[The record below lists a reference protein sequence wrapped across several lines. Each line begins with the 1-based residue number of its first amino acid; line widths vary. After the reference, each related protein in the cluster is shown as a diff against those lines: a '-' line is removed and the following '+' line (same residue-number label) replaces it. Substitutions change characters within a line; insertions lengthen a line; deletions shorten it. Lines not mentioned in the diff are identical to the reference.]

1 MPKTQVN
8 CPSCRQPVV
17 VEVQQVFD
25 VAEDSLAKQ
34 KLLSNAVNFLRCPH
48 CHYEGMLGIPI
59 VYHDPE
65 HEQLLTFFPP
75 DLKTS
80 VNEQEKQIGPMIN
93 RIIDRMP
100 QEKRKAYLLQP
111 KNMLTYQSLIEK
123 VLESEGITKEMLEE
137 QQKKIKLLERLLT
150 SPKENRLS
158 IIKEEETQIDAAFF
172 NLFNRIIQ
180 SSMAQGDE
188 ASKNE
193 LAELQQQL
201 LENTST
207 GKELK
212 RRSEETETALKALQ
226 EAGKEGLTRE
236 KLLEVILASKTET
249 ELSTIVG
256 LTHNGLDYSFFQLLS
271 DKIDASEN
279 EDEKKRLTSLREKIL
294 AMTEE
299 INKQLQAEMEKSR
312 NDLEKILQSANIE
325 EAMMNNIH
333 LINDFFVHNLETEI
347 SQARKKGDLDR
358 INKLEQMM
366 VVIEKLSTPAEAVQL
381 LEELIKTK
389 DEAELD
395 LKIKENQEKFSE
407 EFMSVLNGVIAQY
420 ENSTENPQLV
430 EKIKMIF
437 RKVLRSTMKAK
448 LQD

>member
-8 CPSCRQPVV
+8 CPSCRQPVI
-17 VEVQQVFD
+17 VEIQQIFD

-34 KLLSNAVNFLRCPH
+34 KLLSGEVNFLRCPY
-48 CHYEGMLGIPI
+48 CHYEGMLGVPL

-75 DLKTS
+75 DLKTP
-80 VNEQEKQIGPMIN
+80 VNEQEKQIGPLIN

-150 SPKENRLS
+150 SPKESRLS
-158 IIKEEETQIDAAFF
+158 IIKEEEAQIDAAFF
-172 NLFNRIIQ
+172 SIFNHIIQ

-201 LENTST
+201 LENTSA
-207 GKELK
+207 GKELQQ
-212 RRSEETETALKALQ
+212 RSQETENALKALQ

-236 KLLEVILASKTET
+236 KLLEVILAAKTET

-271 DKIDASEN
+271 EKIDAIKDV
-279 EDEKKRLTSLREKIL
+279 DEKKRLISLREKIL

-299 INKQLQAEMEKSR
+299 IRKQLQAEMEKSK
-312 NDLEKILQSANIE
+312 NDLERILQSENIE
-325 EAMMNNIH
+325 ETMVKNVH
-333 LINDFFVHNLETEI
+333 LINDFFVQNLEAEI
-347 SQARKKGDLDR
+347 TQARKKGDLER

-366 VVIEKLSTPAEAVQL
+366 VVIEKLSTPAEEVQL

-395 LKIKENQEKFSE
+395 LKIKENQDKFSE
-407 EFMSVLNGVIAQY
+407 EFMSVLNNVIAQY
-420 ENSTENPQLV
+420 ENSTENPKLV
-430 EKIKMIF
+430 EKIKLIF

-448 LQD
+448 LTE

>member
-1 MPKTQVN
+1 MKMIKEYLLPYG
-8 CPSCRQPVV
+8 
-17 VEVQQVFD
+17 
-25 VAEDSLAKQ
+25 KQ
-34 KLLSNAVNFLRCPH
+34 KIGIHLDSSHKIDLFLPTELSPNGDESTLVRTAIRNPLNNFHFSQKIGKKTRVAISINDKTRPVPNNLL
-48 CHYEGMLGIPI
+48 
-59 VYHDPE
+59 
-65 HEQLLTFFPP
+65 FPP
-75 DLKTS
+75 L
-80 VNEQEKQIGPMIN
+80 
-93 RIIDRMP
+93 
-100 QEKRKAYLLQP
+100 
-111 KNMLTYQSLIEK
+111 
-123 VLESEGITKEMLEE
+123 
-137 QQKKIKLLERLLT
+137 
-150 SPKENRLS
+150 
-158 IIKEEETQIDAAFF
+158 
-172 NLFNRIIQ
+172 
-180 SSMAQGDE
+180 
-188 ASKNE
+188 
-193 LAELQQQL
+193 
-201 LENTST
+201 
-207 GKELK
+207 
-212 RRSEETETALKALQ
+212 LKALQ